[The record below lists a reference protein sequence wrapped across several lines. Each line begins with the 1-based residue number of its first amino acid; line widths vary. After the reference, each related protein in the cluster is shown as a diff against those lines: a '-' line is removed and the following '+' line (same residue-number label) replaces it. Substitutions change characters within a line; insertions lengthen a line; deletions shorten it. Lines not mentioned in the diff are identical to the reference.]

1 MPKRTKRKITTRRP
15 VKKTARRRVS
25 SPTKPSWALSRFVL
39 PLATCVGIL
48 ICLGAIG
55 YLGFQRAAASN
66 FFDVKTVDVTGVTR
80 GSRQGIESV
89 VRSDT
94 ERTGVLRTD
103 LFELKARI
111 EKLPFVKAA
120 AVTRV
125 LPTGIRVQ
133 IVEREPKAIVFRNGR
148 LVLVDVEGQILA
160 DAVQKEDDLPFTI
173 IGWDESKTEK
183 AIKDN
188 QERVKTY
195 QRMVTEFR
203 VSNLLSKVPS
213 VDLTDLRDPRALVS
227 DSGTTVSISVGRENY
242 GDNLM
247 KGIKAIVG
255 KGNTFAGVNLV
266 NGNMILVPRK
276 QD

>member
-1 MPKRTKRKITTRRP
+1 MPKRTKRKVTTRRP
-15 VKKTARRRVS
+15 VKRTARRRES
-25 SPTKPSWALSRFVL
+25 SAPNRSRLLGRLVL
-39 PLATCVGIL
+39 PLATCVGL
-48 ICLGAIG
+48 VICLGAIG
-55 YLGFQRAAASN
+55 YLGYQRAAASN
-66 FFDVKTVDVTGVTR
+66 FFDVKTVDVTGVAR

-89 VRSDT
+89 VRTDT

-111 EKLPFVKAA
+111 EKLPFVKTA

-133 IVEREPKAIVFRNGR
+133 IVEREPKAIVFRSGR
-148 LVLVDVEGQILA
+148 LVLVDGDGQILA

-173 IGWDESKTEK
+173 IGWDEGKTEK

-188 QERVKTY
+188 QERVKIY
-195 QRMVTEFR
+195 QRMLTEFR
-203 VSNLLSKVPS
+203 VSNLLSKVQS

-227 DSGTTVSISVGRENY
+227 DSGTTVSVGVGRENY